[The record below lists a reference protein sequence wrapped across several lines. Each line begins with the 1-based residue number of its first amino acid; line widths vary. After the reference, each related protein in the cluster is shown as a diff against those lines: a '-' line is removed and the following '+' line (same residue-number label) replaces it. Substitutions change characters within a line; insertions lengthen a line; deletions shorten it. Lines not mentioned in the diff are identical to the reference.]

1 MDGTATYVKLVHK
14 KVDEEDWDTV
24 AGAYRRHEKEDDAE
38 QKIKVSTPA
47 YNKHLFFELSDL
59 N

>member
-24 AGAYRRHEKEDDAE
+24 AGAYRRHEKENDE
-38 QKIKVSTPA
+38 EKKIEVRTLT
-47 YNKHLFFELSDL
+47 YNKHLFFKVS
-59 N
+59 

>member
-14 KVDEEDWDTV
+14 RVNEKDWDTV
-24 AGAYRRHEKEDDAE
+24 AGAYRRHEKEDDE
-38 QKIKVSTPA
+38 EKKIEVSTFI
-47 YNKHLFFELSDL
+47 YNKHLFLQA